1 MKTYTTFIADC
12 GEYKEVVLTEEQ
24 LKTLPRI
31 KRPYTSVVPS
41 EDITIVWCEELI
53 ETPDGLALVSH
64 QIIGYVY
71 GMPVSP
77 EELEDEVLAE
87 CDKSYRAAIQYQF
100 DRFIECGETFLTET
114 FIQED

>member
-12 GEYKEVVLTEEQ
+12 SEYKEIVLTEEQ

-41 EDITIVWCEELI
+41 EDMTIVWCEELI
-53 ETPDGLALVSH
+53 ETPDGLALISR

-71 GMPVSP
+71 GMPASP
-77 EELEDEVLAE
+77 EEH
-87 CDKSYRAAIQYQF
+87 DKSYHAVIQYQF
-100 DRFIECGETFLTET
+100 RRFIKYGKTFLAET
-114 FIQED
+114 FIQEDIK